1 MRTLK
6 ATLGGLS
13 AALLMAAALSG
24 CADDKIVYRDKPL
37 FETPA
42 ATAAGFIGY
51 QSTTSKTPTCGACH
65 VEVLGEW
72 KETKHAG
79 AWATLQ
85 ANAGKKGYCEA
96 CHSVSNNGNGAAD
109 TLVGY
114 RTTKDA
120 RYQDVQCESCH
131 GAGTTHITN
140 PTKSNVPLV
149 SLKPSSGFSNGCGAC
164 HSGVHNPFYDEW
176 KVSGHGTLALSKS
189 GAWGARADSS
199 YCQGCHTG
207 QGALANWGIAQ
218 RTNYKEK
225 AKGPGDTLTITCAIC
240 HDPHAKNNTAQLRFS
255 ISVNNTEQNLCMK
268 CHNRRSVPDPTSSRA
283 AHSPEGALLTGEFGW
298 VPPGMELP
306 AGVTKITTT
315 HGSTANPRLCA
326 GCHVNK
332 WTVTDATGSFQ
343 QNVTGHRFL
352 PTPCVNAN
360 GAPTA
365 TQPAAGA
372 DCAAGT
378 TRSFKS
384 CVASGCHGSQTAAQ
398 SAEAIAEGRVKTLA
412 LEVNRLVALVKA
424 QKPGEF
430 STTDNKITTAEGAA
444 FNSGSVYNTTTN
456 AATAAVIHNPYLVE
470 ALLTSSI
477 AQLKKDYGV
486 SVTAGLDI
494 SNTFLKQ
501 K

>member
-65 VEVLGEW
+65 VEVLGQW

-85 ANAGKKGYCEA
+85 ANSGKKGYCET
-96 CHSVSNNGNGAAD
+96 CHSVNNKGNGSAD
-109 TLVGY
+109 TLAGWN
-114 RTTKDA
+114 TTKDA
-120 RYQDVQCESCH
+120 RYQDVQCEACH
-131 GAGTTHITN
+131 GPGTTHISN
-140 PTKSNVPLV
+140 PTKANVPLV
-149 SLKPSSGFSNGCGAC
+149 SMKASSGFSNGCGAC

-176 KVSGHGTLALSKS
+176 KTSGHGTLANSKS
-189 GAWGARADSS
+189 ATWRARADSS

-207 QGALANWGIAQ
+207 QGALATWGVAVN
-218 RTNYKEK
+218 TNYREK
-225 AKGPGDTLTITCAIC
+225 AKGAGDTLTLTCAIC
-240 HDPHAKNNTAQLRFS
+240 HDPHSKANSAQLRFP
-255 ISVNNTEQNLCMK
+255 INVNNTEQNLCMK
-268 CHNRRSVPDPTSSRA
+268 CHNRRSVPDPTSSQGP
-283 AHSPEGALLTGEFGW
+283 HSPEGALLAGEFGW
-298 VPPGMELP
+298 QPPGMELP
-306 AGVTKITTT
+306 AGVSKITTT

-332 WTVTDATGSFQ
+332 YTFTDATGAFQ
-343 QNVTGHRFL
+343 SASTGHRFL
-352 PTPCVNAN
+352 PTPCVASN
-360 GAPTA
+360 GAPTTA
-365 TQPAAGA
+365 Q
-372 DCAAGT
+372 DCTDAN
-378 TRSFKS
+378 RSFKS
-384 CVASGCHGSQTAAQ
+384 CVASGCHGSETAALNAK
-398 SAEAIAEGRVKTLA
+398 SVAELRIKTLA
-412 LEVNRLVALVKA
+412 VEVNRLVALVKT
-424 QKPGEF
+424 QRPTEF
-430 STTDNKITTAEGAA
+430 STTDSKITTGEGAA
-444 FNSGSVYNTTTN
+444 FNSAGAYNPTTN
-456 AATAAVIHNPYLVE
+456 KMTGATIHNPYLIE

-486 SVTAGLDI
+486 SVMAGLDL

-501 K
+501 

>member
-6 ATLGGLS
+6 ARWSGLFT
-13 AALLMAAALSG
+13 ALLMTGALSG
-24 CADDKIVYRDKPL
+24 CADDKIVYRDRPL

-72 KETKHAG
+72 KETKHAN

-96 CHSVSNNGNGAAD
+96 CHSVNNNGNGAAD
-109 TLVGY
+109 TLSGW

-131 GAGTTHITN
+131 GPGTTHISN
-140 PTKSNVPLV
+140 PTKANVPLV
-149 SLKPSSGFSNGCGAC
+149 SMKAGSGFSNGCGSC
-164 HSGVHNPFYDEW
+164 HSGVHNPFIDEW
-176 KVSGHGTLALSKS
+176 KLSGHGTLALSKGS
-189 GAWGARADSS
+189 AWRASADSA

-207 QGALANWGIAQ
+207 QGALKNWGIAS

-240 HDPHAKNNTAQLRFS
+240 HDPHAKDNPAQLRYS

-268 CHNRRSVPDPTSSRA
+268 CHNRRSVPDPTSSRG

-298 VPPGMELP
+298 QPPGMEIP
-306 AGVTKITTT
+306 AGVGKITTT
-315 HGSTANPRLCA
+315 HGSVANPRLCA
-326 GCHVNK
+326 GCHVAK
-332 WTVTDATGSFQ
+332 YTVTDATGAFS

-352 PTPCVNAN
+352 PTPCVDAN
-360 GAPTA
+360 GAPTVA
-365 TQPAAGA
+365 QPAAGA
-372 DCAAGT
+372 NCAGT
-378 TRSFKS
+378 STRSFRS
-384 CVASGCHGSQTAAQ
+384 CATSGCHGSQAAAAN
-398 SAEAIAEGRVKTLA
+398 AELVAENRVKALA
-412 LEVNRLVALVKA
+412 IEVNRLVALVKI
-424 QKPGEF
+424 QRPTEF
-430 STTDNKITTAEGAA
+430 STTDNKITTAEGAN
-444 FNSGSVYNTTTN
+444 FNSASVYNATTGVP
-456 AATAAVIHNPYLVE
+456 TAAVIHNPYLVE
-470 ALLTSSI
+470 ALLTASI
-477 AQLKKDYGV
+477 AQLKKDY
-486 SVTAGLDI
+486 SVTVVAGLDL
-494 SNTFLKQ
+494 SNTFLKE